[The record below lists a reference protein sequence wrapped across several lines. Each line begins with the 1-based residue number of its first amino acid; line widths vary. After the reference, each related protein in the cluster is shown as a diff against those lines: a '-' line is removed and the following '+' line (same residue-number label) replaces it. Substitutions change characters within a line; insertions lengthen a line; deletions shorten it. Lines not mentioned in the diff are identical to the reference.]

1 MTKPQESPFEIV
13 DHLRLHDGFVKLDR
27 YQVRQRWF
35 GGGVSGVLTREVV
48 VARAAVAVICY
59 DPDRDQVVLVEQ
71 PRLPAQIAGFP
82 AIQTEI
88 VAGLVEPGEAPAAV
102 AFREVAEE
110 TGLTLIGQPVL
121 ITHMV
126 TTPGHSTESVHV
138 YCGRVDAAGAG
149 GYHGLPEENED
160 LRVIVLDIDHFAA
173 GLADGRIA
181 NSFTLVAGFWLLA
194 NRQRLRDRW
203 LALPA

>member
-1 MTKPQESPFEIV
+1 MTPPPDGPFEIV
-13 DHLRLHDGFVKLDR
+13 DCLRLHDGFVKLDR

-35 GGGVSGVLTREVV
+35 GGGISDVLNREVV

-71 PRLPAQIAGFP
+71 ARLPAQIAGFP

-88 VAGLVEPGEAPAAV
+88 VAGLVEPGEAPEAV

-110 TGLTLIGQPVL
+110 TGLTLIGEPVL

-160 LRVIVLDIDHFAA
+160 LRVIVLDIDRFAA
-173 GLADGRIA
+173 ALAEGRIA

-194 NRQRLRDRW
+194 NRERLRGEW
-203 LALPA
+203 PALPA